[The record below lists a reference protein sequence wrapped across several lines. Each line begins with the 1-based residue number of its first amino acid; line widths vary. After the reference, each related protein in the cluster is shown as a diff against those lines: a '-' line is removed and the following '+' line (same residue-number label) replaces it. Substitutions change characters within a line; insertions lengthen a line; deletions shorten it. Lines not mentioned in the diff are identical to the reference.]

1 MAAVLASVLAGGT
14 EGEAEEE
21 AEGEVATGFAVGVP
35 EDAASGAAVDGVPAA
50 EAPGVV
56 VVVGVAGALKLP
68 ERRSPRG
75 VPLQAAR
82 ETAREVAKPARLR
95 PRGRGRI
102 ISPGQP
108 G

>member
-1 MAAVLASVLAGGT
+1 LAGGT

-21 AEGEVATGFAVGVP
+21 AEGEVATGFAAGVP

-50 EAPGVV
+50 EAPGV

-95 PRGRGRI
+95 PRARGRI